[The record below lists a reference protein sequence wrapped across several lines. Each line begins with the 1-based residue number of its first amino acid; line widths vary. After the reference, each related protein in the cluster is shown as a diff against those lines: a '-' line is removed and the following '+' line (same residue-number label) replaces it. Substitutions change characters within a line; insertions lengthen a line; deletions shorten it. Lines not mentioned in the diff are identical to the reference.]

1 MHTAVTPPRLMEWC
15 ASMNICK
22 KLRILLSLLLNW
34 LLKRSLICPLKC
46 GGLLDECEVSMISIA
61 EFIINIAIS
70 NLFINDLLLSELSGP
85 IDVEMDDDI
94 RMSMLDAIDML
105 TIRNQNIIF

>member
-1 MHTAVTPPRLMEWC
+1 M
-15 ASMNICK
+15 
-22 KLRILLSLLLNW
+22 
-34 LLKRSLICPLKC
+34 
-46 GGLLDECEVSMISIA
+46 DECEVAMISIA